1 MGETW
6 IGGRFELGVDESWDD
21 EDDEPSPHVVIWIEE
36 ASRAVLAVVAVPAD
50 EPMEAT
56 AVILEAAMREPDF
69 GEPRRP
75 SLLKVQNPEL
85 ATFLGQ
91 RFGDIK
97 VLTTPTPEADEA
109 LDELYATMGNEDEG
123 E

>member
-6 IGGRFELGVDESWDD
+6 IGGRFELGVDESWDED
-21 EDDEPSPHVVIWIEE
+21 DDEPTPDVVIWIEE
-36 ASRAVLAVVAVPAD
+36 KERAVLAMVAIPAE
-50 EPMEAT
+50 EPMEAA

-75 SLLKVQNPEL
+75 TQLKVQSPEL
-85 ATFLGQ
+85 AMFLGQ
-91 RFGDIK
+91 RFPDIK
-97 VLTTPTPEADEA
+97 VLNTPTPEAEEA
-109 LDELYATMGNEDEG
+109 LEELYGAMGEGDE